1 MKDEVLVSV
10 ITPMYNAKEFV
21 AETIQSVLEQTYQNW
36 ELIIHDDNSKDNTVS
51 IIKEYT
57 SIYPDKIKFLND
69 DISTG
74 GAKENFTYLLN
85 NIDDNY
91 DYVMFCDQDDVW
103 LEDKIEITLKK
114 MMQVEDINS
123 NKPVLIHTDLKVV
136 DEKLNIISE
145 SMFKYQRLNLDN
157 QYKLNKIALENIITG
172 CTVMLNKKLVSMSK
186 TIPKE
191 AIMHDWWIAIITLQ
205 NNGIIES
212 VHLFGASIPANSLS
226 PKIHGNKFQ
235 KIVNK
240 KIMNYYS
247 PYDDVL
253 KAAHDEKWVDSPI
266 GYRGALG
273 TTCKKYHQKQVRPQ
287 NHRFASYAKTIKSF
301 P

>member
-1 MKDEVLVSV
+1 MSKKIYILLA
-10 ITPMYNAKEFV
+10 TYNGEKYLKEQLDSLF
-21 AETIQSVLEQTYQNW
+21 EQTNKHATLW
-36 ELIIHDDNSKDNTVS
+36 IHDDNSKDNTVS
-51 IIKEYT
+51 IIKEYQ
-57 SIYPDKIKFLND
+57 SKYPNKIEFLDD

-85 NIDDNY
+85 HIDDNY

-205 NNGIIES
+205 NNGIIE
-212 VHLFGASIPANSLS
+212 F
-226 PKIHGNKFQ
+226 
-235 KIVNK
+235 VNK
-240 KIMNYYS
+240 S
-247 PYDDVL
+247 
-253 KAAHDEKWVDSPI
+253 
-266 GYRGALG
+266 
-273 TTCKKYHQKQVRPQ
+273 
-287 NHRFASYAKTIKSF
+287 TIKYRQHSINTIGAKKVNLVYYLTILVKVKEVVHNYKLIYLQYRKGNIDITMINLVF
-301 P
+301 NKIFFILRKIFK